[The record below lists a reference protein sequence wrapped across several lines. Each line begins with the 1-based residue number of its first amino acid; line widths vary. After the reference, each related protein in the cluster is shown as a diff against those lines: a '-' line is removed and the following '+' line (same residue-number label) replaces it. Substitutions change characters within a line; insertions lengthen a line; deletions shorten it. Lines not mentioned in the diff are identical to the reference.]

1 MPVSFFFFAS
11 KSWWTGYWRR
21 WAIKMTNLKH
31 QTKLAVKK
39 WPFKWWSSE
48 FSDIGHILSYFF
60 SGNFMTNVGYNF
72 SKRADIK
79 SASNA
84 SVFTR
89 FKLSHCNSSIEF

>member
-1 MPVSFFFFAS
+1 ME
-11 KSWWTGYWRR
+11 GRQ
-21 WAIKMTNLKH
+21 AIKMTNLKR

-39 WPFKWWSSE
+39 WAFKWPRSE
-48 FSDIGHILSYFF
+48 LGDIDHILPYFNPS